1 MDHAPLVG
9 EVERSGRFDRQ
20 PHDTMNMLRIQDRG
34 SVGVSDATGERGGGA
49 VGDRGRP
56 LGPGWLAGLA
66 PAMEAGYLIAPA
78 MEAGYLIAPA
88 MEAGVLT
95 RRSVLPGL
103 GSFLGPRAVRARRR
117 HFFRDRS
124 RKGRRG
130 S

>member
-78 MEAGYLIAPA
+78 MEAG
-88 MEAGVLT
+88 VLT